1 MGTSG
6 EEGGDGNETGWAHA
20 LAGDDAEGFT
30 VDRVASS
37 EDLVQ
42 HARQCDLLVTLP
54 VQGGCKG
61 GGGESGERAS
71 RKGLERMWG

>member
-1 MGTSG
+1 MGNGG
-6 EEGGDGNETGWAHA
+6 ELQARREAMEIMNWMAHA
-20 LAGDDAEGFT
+20 LAGDDAEGFA

-54 VQGGCKG
+54 AQEGG
-61 GGGESGERAS
+61 RAS